1 MLGVEQQLKEA
12 YVKSGL
18 VRMVFNPV
26 LNHGDRSYVTHQAAE
41 CAGEQG
47 RFWEFREFLFSHQDR
62 LWSGDVRAVVKT
74 LATEAAL
81 NGDAF
86 NLCLDEE
93 RYYERV
99 DQQDALRR
107 ANGIRSQPSFSF
119 NGDIR
124 VGSAPFET
132 FAQLLDEKLTAA
144 E

>member
-1 MLGVEQQLKEA
+1 MLGVEQQVKEA
-12 YVKSGL
+12 YVKAGL

-47 RFWEFREFLFSHQDR
+47 HFWDFREFLYEQQDR
-62 LWSGDVRAVVKT
+62 LWSGDVRATVKELVV
-74 LATEAAL
+74 EAGLDAA
-81 NGDAF
+81 AF
-86 NLCLDEE
+86 NACLDEQ
-93 RYYERV
+93 RYYDRV

-107 ANGIRSQPSFSF
+107 ANGIRSQPSFAF

-124 VGSAPFET
+124 VGPAPFEA
-132 FAQLLDEKLTAA
+132 FAQVLDEKLAAA